1 MVGTPSWDQQS
12 LDSTFSTMTL
22 NQPQPNNEWY
32 FDSGAIS
39 HMASHSDILSH
50 TSPMRYPTPTSI
62 VVGNGS
68 LLPVTS
74 TGATV
79 LHPSL
84 YLNIVLV
91 SPQLIK
97 NFISVRQF
105 TTDNNCSIEFD

>member
-1 MVGTPSWDQQS
+1 
-12 LDSTFSTMTL
+12 
-22 NQPQPNNEWY
+22 
-32 FDSGAIS
+32 
-39 HMASHSDILSH
+39 MASHSDILSH
-50 TSPMRYPTPTSI
+50 TSPMRYPTPTII
-62 VVGNGS
+62 VCNGS

-105 TTDNNCSIEFD
+105 TTDNDCSIEFD